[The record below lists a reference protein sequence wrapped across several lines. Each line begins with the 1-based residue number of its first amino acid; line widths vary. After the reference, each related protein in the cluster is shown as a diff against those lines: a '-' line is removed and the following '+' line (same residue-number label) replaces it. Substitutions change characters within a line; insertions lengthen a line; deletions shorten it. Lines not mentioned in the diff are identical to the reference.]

1 MEWMLAKLFSGMLWW
16 DTVHVFSPTLCKV
29 RLDIFFS
36 YFYDD
41 CIVQLFFILTPNIL
55 LKFFLPWILSLKFL
69 VMHCVERSFIS
80 ASIPLPCAQY
90 LIIIM
95 LFVVAD
101 DQMSKSAALW
111 PILWVIVSLTFY
123 SAAVVLLTR
132 ATISTDKVKCVFFL
146 LQLWHQ
152 IVKVVHLGFFYFY
165 EWRTIFSVTILWTY
179 FYY

>member
-1 MEWMLAKLFSGMLWW
+1 
-16 DTVHVFSPTLCKV
+16 
-29 RLDIFFS
+29 
-36 YFYDD
+36 
-41 CIVQLFFILTPNIL
+41 
-55 LKFFLPWILSLKFL
+55 
-69 VMHCVERSFIS
+69 MHCVERSFIS

-132 ATISTDKVKCVFFL
+132 ATISTDKVKCVFFFVA
-146 LQLWHQ
+146 
-152 IVKVVHLGFFYFY
+152 IVA
-165 EWRTIFSVTILWTY
+165 SNS
-179 FYY
+179 